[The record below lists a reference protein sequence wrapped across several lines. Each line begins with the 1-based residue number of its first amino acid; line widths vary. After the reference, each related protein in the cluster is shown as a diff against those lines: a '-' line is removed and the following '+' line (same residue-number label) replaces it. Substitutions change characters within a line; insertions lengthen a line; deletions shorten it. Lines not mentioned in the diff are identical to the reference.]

1 MRIVRAL
8 MPNEIPIDWL
18 THKLSQMKHIKRKV
32 NFNFSKLMAGEYIN
46 MYIESIY
53 TYVHINFYP
62 SIIQVNPCNIKALQA

>member
-32 NFNFSKLMAGEYIN
+32 KLQLLQTDVAEEIYK
-46 MYIESIY
+46 YVYRKY
-53 TYVHINFYP
+53 TYIHINFYP
-62 SIIQVNPCNIKALQA
+62 SIIQVNS